1 MYDGDPGT
9 FKRAAAGTSIVY
21 KHQDVFILG
30 HLQKDTY
37 QPVLNISVMPWSTK
51 NLAPSIWHQ
60 LYLQT
65 VREREAQPFSRAR
78 AHTLLTGAWRRI
90 AFISLLTLLSRVIS

>member
-1 MYDGDPGT
+1 M
-9 FKRAAAGTSIVY
+9 
-21 KHQDVFILG
+21 
-30 HLQKDTY
+30 DTY

-65 VREREAQPFSRAR
+65 VREREVAHEFSSGSAWSQPAKVCMVLFTVVA
-78 AHTLLTGAWRRI
+78 LLNGLG
-90 AFISLLTLLSRVIS
+90 FVI